1 MKIPI
6 YQLFWSSSAG
16 SYKWDRMENM
26 PSFFGSIF
34 HFNLTHGWIHIAQF
48 PVSKSRPRW
57 RNRTCWCSKCKHT
70 HTDTYIILYC
80 IYIYNNTLG
89 VSVENDGHAAQ
100 SPTISTINSPVPT
113 SHNQPHQRHQHSHV
127 SFSESFKLKHTVV
140 FFWVSS
146 LLSESSPRA
155 WVFSGLAKEKI
166 PQNEVDVNRCRHL
179 RLGDFNQQHDG
190 SSLVLNNSSW

>member
-1 MKIPI
+1 MKYRNIFFLTIEIWTNNILGDGLIHQKQQSSIAYIAYFARMKIPI

-16 SYKWDRMENM
+16 SDKWDRMEHM

-70 HTDTYIILYC
+70 HRYLHNL
-80 IYIYNNTLG
+80 IYITTLWG
-89 VSVENDGHAAQ
+89 FQWKMMAMPPKVQQ
-100 SPTISTINSPVPT
+100 STHPSR
-113 SHNQPHQRHQHSHV
+113 NQPHQRHQHSHV

-140 FFWVSS
+140 FFWASS

-166 PQNEVDVNRCRHL
+166 PKTK
-179 RLGDFNQQHDG
+179 
-190 SSLVLNNSSW
+190 